1 MYEYDELS
9 IYRGRD
15 IQITN
20 TIFVVLCINI
30 TISHINIDLLLVVL
44 E

>member
-20 TIFVVLCINI
+20 TTENTTQYKVNI
-30 TISHINIDLLLVVL
+30 EYMVG
-44 E
+44 